1 MSVRN
6 ALLAA
11 SAAVSV
17 AAFGTTV
24 MAQDYPNKPVEII
37 VSFSPGGATDILAR
51 VIADEL
57 SEIYDNPFIVQNRPG
72 AGGTLG
78 TTMASRADPDGYTI
92 FLGQVS
98 SHGVAP
104 PLYGDRIEYDP
115 IADFTPVALISASP
129 QVMVVRTESEIES
142 VDDFIAKTKEQDL
155 IYASSGIGTT
165 VHLSGELFNNM
176 AGTDLIHVPYQG
188 SGPAVSALLS
198 GEVDVLFDDLPSS
211 MSHIRAGTLRPLAV
225 TVAEANPSIP
235 DVPTLSDVGSDYG
248 LGGFDASAW
257 FVIAGP
263 AGLPDEVVTSLNTS
277 LNTMLEGESMQK
289 FLSDNGAVPMGGT
302 PEDAAAHIEAELEKW
317 AAVIKAG
324 DIKLE

>member
-1 MSVRN
+1 MSLKN
-6 ALLAA
+6 TLLAA
-11 SAAVSV
+11 SAALT
-17 AAFGTTV
+17 ATAFGPAA

-57 SEIYDNPFIVQNRPG
+57 SQIYDNPFIVQNRPG

-115 IADFTPVALISASP
+115 VADFTPVALISASP
-129 QVMVVRTESEIES
+129 QVMVVRTESDIQS
-142 VDDFIAKTKEQDL
+142 VDDFMAKTKESDL

-176 AGTDLIHVPYQG
+176 AGTNMIHVPYQG

-198 GEVDVLFDDLPSS
+198 GEVNVLFDDLPSS

-225 TVAEANPSIP
+225 TVADANPSIP
-235 DVPTLSDVGSDYG
+235 DVPTLSDAGSDYG
-248 LGGFDASAW
+248 LEGFDASAW

-277 LNTMLEGESMQK
+277 LNTMLEGDSMKK

-302 PEDAAAHIEAELEKW
+302 PEDAAAHIEAELAKW
-317 AAVIKAG
+317 AEVIKTG
-324 DIKLE
+324 NITLE